1 MKKFFKTFFLLI
13 LIAGAGII
21 AYIFF
26 IEPSVNYQSVYL
38 VPENAAF
45 IIETEQPFEAW
56 ETIVHSKAWNNLRS
70 NEFLAR
76 LDTSIRSLDS
86 LISSKRA
93 LFKLFGSRKIM
104 ISAHQY
110 GHMYDF
116 LFIVDL
122 KKISKFKDIN
132 KYLQKILGDDFRLT
146 QTEHKGFQ
154 IYELYDKDS
163 REMYYFSL
171 VRNQLIFSKNAL
183 LLDSSIDQMKEL
195 VIGRDLNYIQVARKV
210 SGRGLFNIYIN
221 YKYFVRYIE
230 NLMGRTNEFMSSLSG
245 SLYYSG
251 ITFDIDEDALI
262 KLTGFTTVNDTVSSY
277 FLAVLNSGKGS
288 KNILDITPKRAASYV
303 CIGFDDMMTF
313 YENLEN
319 SLGED
324 IVNEYRDAIQK
335 VEKSLKINIRENFF
349 GWIDDE
355 IAIIQ
360 TQPSNLGKENE
371 YAVVIKAKNRHMSQ
385 RNLDYINK
393 QIRKNTP
400 VKFKE
405 VDYKGYTINYLHIP
419 GFFRMILGKLLERLE
434 KPYYTIIDRYVI
446 FSNHPQT
453 LKSMVDDYES
463 GSTLANSVEFHN
475 FSKNFSSKSSVF
487 LYIQTPLFLNNLKE
501 FASPEAWAGLQKNKE
516 YINAFPQ
523 VGFQVNTAD
532 DLLKLEL
539 AAQFFENVEDFAPV
553 RYGIETTEPL
563 AAETVKPVQKSDSS
577 RLSGESE
584 TMESVIRESE
594 IIVDDLDASRHE
606 EYYESGRLKLT
617 VGLKNGLKHG
627 SFKEYYENGTLKVRG
642 RYKDDRK
649 SGKWSYY
656 DEQGEL
662 MEEKIY

>member
-1 MKKFFKTFFLLI
+1 MKKFFRTLLLLI
-13 LIAGAGII
+13 FIAGAGII

-26 IEPSVNYQSVYL
+26 IEPSVSYQSVYL

-45 IIETEQPFEAW
+45 IIETDRPFEAW
-56 ETIVHSKAWNNLRS
+56 DNIIHSKAWNNLRT
-70 NEFLAR
+70 NAFLAQ

-104 ISAHQY
+104 ISTHQY
-110 GHMYDF
+110 GRNYDF

-122 KKISKFKDIN
+122 KKISKIKDIN

-154 IYELYDKDS
+154 IYELYDKES

-171 VRNQLIFSKNAL
+171 VRNQLVFSKNTL
-183 LLDSSIDQMKEL
+183 LLVSSIDQMEEL
-195 VIGRDLNYIQVARKV
+195 VIGRDLNYIQVAKKV

-221 YKYFVRYIE
+221 YKYFVKYVE
-230 NLMGRTNEFMSSLSG
+230 NLMGRTNEFLSSLSG

-251 ITFDIDEDALI
+251 ISFDIDEDALI
-262 KLTGFTTVNDTVSSY
+262 RLSGFTTVNDTVSSY
-277 FLAVLNSGKGS
+277 FLAILNSGKGS
-288 KNILDITPKRAASYV
+288 KNILDITPKSAASYV
-303 CIGFDDMMTF
+303 CIGFDDMITF
-313 YENLEN
+313 YENLES

-324 IVNEYRDAIQK
+324 MVSEYQDAIQK
-335 VEKSLKINIRENFF
+335 VEKRLKINIRENFF

-371 YAVVIKAKNRHMSQ
+371 YAVVIKAKNRNMAEK
-385 RNLDYINK
+385 NLDYINT

-405 VDYKGYTINYLHIP
+405 VDYKGYSINYLHIP

-453 LKSMVDDYES
+453 LKSIVDDYES
-463 GSTLANSVEFHN
+463 GNTLANSIEFHN

-487 LYIQTPLFLNNLKE
+487 LYIQTPLFMNNLKE
-501 FASPEAWAGLQKNKE
+501 FVSPVVWQELQKNKE
-516 YINAFPQ
+516 YITAFPQ
-523 VGFQVNTAD
+523 IGFQVNTAE

-539 AAQFFENVEDFAPV
+539 AAQFFENVEDFTPV
-553 RYGIETTEPL
+553 RYEIGTIEPL
-563 AAETVKPVQKSDSS
+563 AADTAALVPKGEV
-577 RLSGESE
+577 SGL
-584 TMESVIRESE
+584 IRESE
-594 IIVDDLDASRHE
+594 IIIDDLDASRHD
-606 EYYESGRLKLT
+606 EYYENSRIKLT
-617 VGLKNGLKHG
+617 VGLKNGVKQG
-627 SFKEYYENGTLKVRG
+627 SFKEYYDDGTIKIRG
-642 RYKDDRK
+642 RYKDDK
-649 SGKWSYY
+649 KTGKWSYY
-656 DEQGEL
+656 NEQGEL
-662 MEEKIY
+662 IEEKMY

>member
-1 MKKFFKTFFLLI
+1 MKKFFRTLLLLI
-13 LIAGAGII
+13 FIAGAGII

-26 IEPSVNYQSVYL
+26 IEPSVSYQSVYL

-45 IIETEQPFEAW
+45 IIETDRPFEAW
-56 ETIVHSKAWNNLRS
+56 DNIIHSKAWNNLRT
-70 NEFLAR
+70 NAFLAQ

-104 ISAHQY
+104 ISTHQY
-110 GHMYDF
+110 GRNYDF

-122 KKISKFKDIN
+122 KKISKIKDIN

-154 IYELYDKDS
+154 IYELYDKES

-171 VRNQLIFSKNAL
+171 VRNQLVFSKNTL
-183 LLDSSIDQMKEL
+183 LLVSSIDQMEEL
-195 VIGRDLNYIQVARKV
+195 VIGRDLNYIQVAKKV

-221 YKYFVRYIE
+221 YKYFVKYVE
-230 NLMGRTNEFMSSLSG
+230 NLMGRTNEFLSSLSG

-251 ITFDIDEDALI
+251 ISFDIDEDALI
-262 KLTGFTTVNDTVSSY
+262 RLSGFTTVNDTVSSY
-277 FLAVLNSGKGS
+277 FLAILNSGKGS
-288 KNILDITPKRAASYV
+288 KNILDITPKSAASYV
-303 CIGFDDMMTF
+303 CIGFDDMITF
-313 YENLEN
+313 YENLES
-319 SLGED
+319 SLGKD
-324 IVNEYRDAIQK
+324 MVSEYQDAIQK
-335 VEKSLKINIRENFF
+335 VEKRLKINIRENFF

-371 YAVVIKAKNRHMSQ
+371 YAVVIKAKNRNMAEK
-385 RNLDYINK
+385 NLDYINT

-405 VDYKGYTINYLHIP
+405 VDYKGYSINYLHIP

-453 LKSMVDDYES
+453 LKSIVDDYES
-463 GSTLANSVEFHN
+463 GNTLANSIEFHN

-487 LYIQTPLFLNNLKE
+487 LYIQTPLFMNNLKE
-501 FASPEAWAGLQKNKE
+501 FVSPVVWQELQKNKE
-516 YINAFPQ
+516 YITAFPQ
-523 VGFQVNTAD
+523 IGFQVNTAE

-539 AAQFFENVEDFAPV
+539 AAQFFENVEDFTPV
-553 RYGIETTEPL
+553 RYEIGTIEPL
-563 AAETVKPVQKSDSS
+563 AADTAALVPKGEV
-577 RLSGESE
+577 SGL
-584 TMESVIRESE
+584 IRESE
-594 IIVDDLDASRHE
+594 IIIDDLDASRHD
-606 EYYESGRLKLT
+606 EYYENSRIKLT
-617 VGLKNGLKHG
+617 VGLKNGVKQG
-627 SFKEYYENGTLKVRG
+627 SFKEYYDDGTIKIRG
-642 RYKDDRK
+642 RYKDDK
-649 SGKWSYY
+649 KTGKWSYY
-656 DEQGEL
+656 NEQGEL
-662 MEEKIY
+662 IEEKMY